1 MRLKRT
7 RLLPLKRRRRKKTIR
22 ILPLKILTVNQPF
35 FSTNMQA
42 DLKCDSTIPSRY
54 SSITSENNGY
64 IKHKYNRST
73 DCKRND
79 GKAKKRT
86 QNGMKSS
93 SLYKE
98 RKYLHKLKNQL
109 IMSWSSSHCSIHY
122 TTTLHFTTLYY

>member
-1 MRLKRT
+1 
-7 RLLPLKRRRRKKTIR
+7 
-22 ILPLKILTVNQPF
+22 
-35 FSTNMQA
+35 MQT

-73 DCKRND
+73 DCKRNG

-86 QNGMKSS
+86 QNEMKSS

-98 RKYLHKLKNQL
+98 GKYFHKLKKPT
-109 IMSWSSSHCSIHY
+109 HY
-122 TTTLHFTTLYY
+122 ELVFFPLSDTLHYYITFHYTILLTTTTLFY

>member
-1 MRLKRT
+1 
-7 RLLPLKRRRRKKTIR
+7 
-22 ILPLKILTVNQPF
+22 
-35 FSTNMQA
+35 MQA
-42 DLKCDSTIPSRY
+42 DLKCNSIIPSCY
-54 SSITSENNGY
+54 SSITSKNNGY

-73 DCKRND
+73 DCERNG

-98 RKYLHKLKNQL
+98 GKYLHKLKNQL
-109 IMSWSSSHCSIHY
+109 IISWSSYLCSIHY